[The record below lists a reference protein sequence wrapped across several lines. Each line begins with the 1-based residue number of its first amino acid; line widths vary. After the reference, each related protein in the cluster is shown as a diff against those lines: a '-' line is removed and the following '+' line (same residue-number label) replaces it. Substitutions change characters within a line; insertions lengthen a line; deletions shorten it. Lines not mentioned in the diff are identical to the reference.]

1 MQLLRPDMLPLIAGF
16 IILLLFMIAIVGLL
30 LIYSV
35 LKNRKQHKLNF
46 LTTTKLV
53 LGGLCLGFVVYNW
66 IGYNSIFSEN
76 EALIVGK
83 YHSAEFTLSINKDNT
98 WQMTRDNES
107 ICRNGKWE
115 FVMSEDW
122 SYWNVASNDMR
133 FRTQIGIPEI
143 GAPPTIDFKEQKL
156 KFERTK

>member
-1 MQLLRPDMLPLIAGF
+1 MQILRPDMLPLMAGF
-16 IILLLFMIAIVGLL
+16 IILFLFIIAIVGLL
-30 LIYSV
+30 LVYSV
-35 LKNRKQHKLNF
+35 LKNRKKDNLNF

-83 YHSAEFTLSINKDNT
+83 YHSANSTLIINKDYT
-98 WQMTRDNES
+98 WQMTGDNIS
-107 ICRNGKWE
+107 MCRYGKWE

-122 SYWNVASNDMR
+122 CYWNIESDNMR
-133 FRTQIGIPEI
+133 CRTQIGIPKI
-143 GAPPTIDFKEQKL
+143 GAPPTIDFKEQNL
-156 KFERTK
+156 IFERKK